1 MDKMETAVLLS
12 GGLDSSVALHWAHRN
27 HRVRVAL
34 SFDYASN
41 HAERELKCAAW
52 QAASLG
58 IEHRVIDI
66 SSISSHLKSALLSG
80 ADDIPDGSY
89 DEELM
94 KQTVV
99 PFRNGIFLSIAA
111 GVAESCGAQQLV
123 IAAHSGDHSIYP
135 DCREEF
141 MAAMTEAIRLG
152 TYAGLGILRPFIHM
166 SKGGIAA
173 MGQDLGVDFSRTYS
187 CQLPAAVNAI
197 HLPHGAVLLINPDAH
212 PGILPHPGIRIRY
225 LDNPAIPPLDGARRI
240 IPDNFCLG
248 PVQVAHGKIFVRY
261 VRPRNGHRILG
272 NRQNTGFPV
281 LPGKDLLAAVLEFQ
295 IEPVPDIIELVLE
308 GYQIAAQTHGK
319 GNFDAAFAYLSLN
332 VLVFLKSC
340 PLAHP
345 FQQLPGIRRSLLG
358 QGGGKG
364 KKHGGHS
371 RKKSGK

>member
-187 CQLPAAVNAI
+187 CYKG
-197 HLPHGAVLLINPDAH
+197 GAVHCGVCSTCMEQIGRAH
-212 PGILPHPGIRIRY
+212 
-225 LDNPAIPPLDGARRI
+225 
-240 IPDNFCLG
+240 
-248 PVQVAHGKIFVRY
+248 V
-261 VRPRNGHRILG
+261 
-272 NRQNTGFPV
+272 
-281 LPGKDLLAAVLEFQ
+281 
-295 IEPVPDIIELVLE
+295 
-308 GYQIAAQTHGK
+308 
-319 GNFDAAFAYLSLN
+319 
-332 VLVFLKSC
+332 
-340 PLAHP
+340 
-345 FQQLPGIRRSLLG
+345 
-358 QGGGKG
+358 
-364 KKHGGHS
+364 
-371 RKKSGK
+371 